1 MKKVAIEIEFDGKKI
16 TTDYKEYT
24 EYQMEEV
31 RTTCEKAS
39 SGDLLCLELEA
50 ENKEYYI
57 PKQILERSVISL
69 IYFDE

>member
-1 MKKVAIEIEFDGKKI
+1 
-16 TTDYKEYT
+16 
-24 EYQMEEV
+24 MEEV